1 MPAVQAAPADQQ
13 RLLDLQ
19 ALDSKLDQLTHR
31 RRTLPQLAEHA
42 SLENRARQLR
52 DLLVAATTAQSD
64 LAREQR
70 KAEADVDQ
78 VRTRADRDRKLLDS
92 GSVGAKELSNLQSEL
107 ESLAKRQSDLEDI
120 VLEVMERVEIAD
132 NRTAELTK
140 QREAAEADLARVTIT
155 LADEQASVDKDLA
168 FATSQRAL
176 LAAQL
181 PADLLALYQKLR
193 AQYGGIGAA
202 AIKQRRCEGC
212 RLELDISEVNEIRA
226 AAPDTVLRHDSC
238 RRILVRTAESG
249 I

>member
-1 MPAVQAAPADQQ
+1 
-13 RLLDLQ
+13 
-19 ALDSKLDQLTHR
+19 
-31 RRTLPQLAEHA
+31 
-42 SLENRARQLR
+42 
-52 DLLVAATTAQSD
+52 
-64 LAREQR
+64 
-70 KAEADVDQ
+70 
-78 VRTRADRDRKLLDS
+78 VRSRADRDRKLLES

-107 ESLAKRQSDLEDI
+107 ESLAKRQSDLEDV
-120 VLEVMERVEIAD
+120 VLEVMERVEAAD
-132 NRTAELTK
+132 TRTAELTK
-140 QREAAEADLARVTIT
+140 QRQEAEADLARVTVT
-155 LADEQASVDKDLA
+155 LADEQASVDKDIA
-168 FATSQRAL
+168 FATSQRDL

-238 RRILVRTAESG
+238 RRILVRTPESG

>member
-1 MPAVQAAPADQQ
+1 MQAAPADQQ

-78 VRTRADRDRKLLDS
+78 VRTRADRDRKLLGS